1 MLVLLGVFTARFGG
15 MAYVIMLIVIWGNL
29 ILQLTRQLRNFT
41 LCIHSHVMYD
51 NVSSLIS
58 VKLCKYNYAT

>member
-1 MLVLLGVFTARFGG
+1 MLALLGVFTARFGG

-41 LCIHSHVMYD
+41 LCIHSHVMI
-51 NVSSLIS
+51 V
-58 VKLCKYNYAT
+58 